1 MVIPDCHVSHHES
14 RYKVSSWHSVV
25 DPYVSD
31 SALRHTEDVA
41 NEVAQGIDL
50 ASSSGMYFVD

>member
-1 MVIPDCHVSHHES
+1 MVIPDCHVSRYES
-14 RYKVSSWHSVV
+14 RYKLFSWYSVV

-31 SALRHTEDVA
+31 SALGHTEDVA